1 MNSPPPVTSGLPLTR
16 SPLSRRSLLTGAGAL
31 GIGALLTACGSDAK
45 TAKAG
50 SAGGGEATN
59 GPWSFKDD
67 RGRTAKTDRPPA
79 KTVAFISAAAAL
91 HDYGVE
97 CVGVFGPSDPIG
109 GKPNPQAG
117 DLDLTKL
124 TSLGKVWGEFSI
136 EKYAALEPDLLISN
150 MFPPPDLWFVPADS
164 AKKIEALAPSVGI
177 TGGRVSLLQPLR
189 RYTELAESLGADLS
203 ARKAVEAKARFD
215 KAEKTLREAAAAKK
229 KDGGLK
235 VLAMTGDAEQM
246 YVAVPD
252 SYCDL
257 NYFKDLG
264 IEFVEGKKSDEFGFW
279 EFLSWE
285 NADRYHADLIMV
297 DNRSNALPVSE
308 LAKRPTWS
316 RLPAVKADQITPWSM
331 EERYSYAGY
340 APVLEQLAAAV
351 TKSRRLAR

>member
-1 MNSPPPVTSGLPLTR
+1 MNSPTPVPTGLPLTR
-16 SPLSRRSLLTGAGAL
+16 RRLLSVTGAL
-31 GIGALLTACGSDAK
+31 GIGALLTACGSDDKKAK
-45 TAKAG
+45 AASAG
-50 SAGGGEATN
+50 SADN

-67 RGRTAKTDRPPA
+67 RGRTARTDQPPERI
-79 KTVAFISAAAAL
+79 VAFISAAAAL

-97 CVGVFGPSDPIG
+97 CAGVFGPTDPIA

-150 MFPPPDLWFVPADS
+150 MFPPPDLWYVPAES

-177 TGGRVSLLQPLR
+177 TGGRVTLLQPLK
-189 RYTELAESLGADLS
+189 RYTELAESLGADLT
-203 ARKAVEAKARFD
+203 AKKAVDAKARFD
-215 KAEKTLREAAAAKK
+215 RAEKTLREAAAAKK

-264 IEFVEGKKSDEFGFW
+264 VEFVEGKKSDEFGFW

-297 DNRSNALPVSE
+297 DNRSTALPATE
-308 LAKRPTWS
+308 LAKRPTWN

-340 APVLEQLAAAV
+340 APVLEQLAAAI
-351 TKSRRLAR
+351 TKSRSLA